1 MQKFNNIENK
11 NLSVKYIISLIL
23 IVLSCFLFIYYSLK
37 NIETISLPFLN
48 GIYDEID
55 INIEIPQN
63 LKKVIIV
70 NNGIENINLE
80 TQSIN
85 KNPTDI
91 KNYNVSFNKKSKYI
105 AITLPAEYEKSFLTS
120 VVTANITMGKD
131 FFYFSNRDINNFK
144 KNEFNNNGT
153 KFLKIYFPDNITK
166 IKNNKYINYKGN
178 FNLLVITFLSF
189 FYCLKIYTLPWLIL
203 FLGLILIPKNKIKI
217 NPYIYLAFILFIGFS
232 VRLNQYDAYGLWW
245 DELYVAMQTLNGY
258 GVYFDATNP
267 PIFPLFAK
275 IQTLI
280 LSDFS
285 YSQRLL
291 TIMLGSCAI
300 ISLFLLIKN
309 YVNKNGAL
317 LSSFILSISIYA
329 IAYSQEYRS
338 YAVLMFL
345 SPIIAYSFIKM
356 LKEKSNKSYII
367 YGILGA
373 IFINTHLYSSIFLLA
388 NGIYGLYS
396 EIQELIPKK
405 LKIKNIIK
413 FVCVNLF
420 ILITFL
426 PFIFHKF
433 INWAILNPFCN
444 IWIPKISKESLT
456 SIINAN
462 FGNITLFIIYLIICL
477 SFIVIVKKLNN
488 KINYYPE
495 LSNTTKDFI
504 YYIIYIISFVFIFS
518 IIVSLIRPISVEHY
532 YLIIYPL
539 IIGLI
544 SSIICQKRKFKQI
557 TVILLLFSL
566 FYISAQTNS
575 NDFKSE
581 RNYTFF
587 SNIVNQQAKIHP
599 DKIIVELLEPNEYSH
614 FLHKYLN
621 NVYIEDRYNIFAY
634 YDINLINIIKK
645 YKEENKEFIVS
656 VIEAE
661 LLKESDKEAIN
672 SESFPYRTDRIKMPK
687 SSSYIL
693 NIFVK

>member
-1 MQKFNNIENK
+1 MINTDRLLFT
-11 NLSVKYIISLIL
+11 KYITGFVL
-23 IVLSCFLFIYYSLK
+23 IVISCLLFVYQSHK
-37 NIETISLPFLN
+37 NIDVISLPFFN

-63 LKKVIIV
+63 FKKVIIV
-70 NNGIENINLE
+70 NNGIKNINLE

-153 KFLKIYFPDNITK
+153 KFLKIYFPENVTK
-166 IKNNKYINYKGN
+166 TENSNYINYKGN
-178 FNLLVITFLSF
+178 FNLFVITFLSF
-189 FYCLKIYTLPWLIL
+189 FYCLNIYALPWIILI
-203 FLGLILIPKNKIKI
+203 LGLILIPKNNINI
-217 NPYIYLAFILFIGFS
+217 NPYICLSLIFIIGFL
-232 VRLNQYDAYGLWW
+232 VRINQYDAYGLWW
-245 DELYVAMQTLNGY
+245 DELYVAMQTLDGF
-258 GVYFDATNP
+258 GIYFDATNP
-267 PIFPLFAK
+267 PIFPLLAK
-275 IQTLI
+275 IQTALFPEF
-280 LSDFS
+280 D
-285 YSQRLL
+285 YSKRLL
-291 TIMLGSCAI
+291 TIFCGSFAML
-300 ISLFLLIKN
+300 SLFFLIKT
-309 YVNKNGAL
+309 YVNKYAAI

-338 YAVLMFL
+338 YSVLMLL
-345 SPIIAYSFIKM
+345 SPLVVYSFLKM
-356 LKEKSNKSYII
+356 LREKSNISYVI

-373 IFINTHLYSSIFLLA
+373 IFINTHLYASIFLLG
-388 NGIYGLYS
+388 NGFYGLYS
-396 EIQELIPKK
+396 ETHQRKK
-405 LKIKNIIK
+405 ERNILKFI
-413 FVCVNLF
+413 CVNLF
-420 ILITFL
+420 IIITFL

-433 INWAILNPFCN
+433 ISWAILNPYCN
-444 IWIPKISKESLT
+444 VWIPRISKESLS

-462 FGNITLFIIYLIICL
+462 FGHITLFILFCIMCL
-477 SFIVIVKKLNN
+477 SFIIVVNKLNN
-488 KINYYPE
+488 KINYYPALTE
-495 LSNTTKDFI
+495 EAKGFI
-504 YYIIYIISFVFIFS
+504 FYAMYIISFVFIVS
-518 IIVSLIRPISVEHY
+518 IFISLIRPISIAHY
-532 YLIIYPL
+532 YLVVYPL

-544 SSIICQKRKFKQI
+544 SSIICQKRKFKFI
-557 TVILLLFSL
+557 TIVLLLFSL
-566 FYISAQTNS
+566 FFISTQNYNNSFKAQ
-575 NDFKSE
+575 

-587 SNIVNQQAKIHP
+587 SRIVNQQAKAHP
-599 DKIIVELLEPNEYSH
+599 DTKIVELLEPYQFVY
-614 FLHKYLN
+614 FLHKKYN
-621 NVYIEDRYNIFAY
+621 NIYIEAGYNVDAFYNI
-634 YDINLINIIKK
+634 NLVNIIER